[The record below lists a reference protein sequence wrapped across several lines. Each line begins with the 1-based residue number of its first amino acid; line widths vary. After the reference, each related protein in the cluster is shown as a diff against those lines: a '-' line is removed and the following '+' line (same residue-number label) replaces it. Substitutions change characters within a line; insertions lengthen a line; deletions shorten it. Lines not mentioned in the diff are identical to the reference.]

1 MLFRA
6 VMFLALPAALAGA
19 QTNEGRTE
27 VFNGQVP
34 GGSWLRVR
42 TMKGDVQ
49 VKEATGRDVIVT
61 ATRRYRMR
69 QTGEITFEVKRDG
82 ANVTVC
88 AIWERTRRC
97 DEDGYSS
104 RSNSGRGW
112 NSNEGDADFIVEI
125 PRGVNLVAAT
135 GNGQVSVRG
144 VGGDLEATSGN
155 GEVTVDGASGSVLAA
170 SGNGDIRV
178 DHAGGPVKAHS
189 GNGGIRVSTTKGPV
203 EANTGNGRIDV
214 DMASLAGGGDMDF
227 NTGNG
232 SIVVTAPANLSANI
246 ESNVP
251 YNNFNTDFAFEIPAH
266 WNSRRI
272 QGTIGGGGRRIRFNT
287 GNGRVTLRK
296 HD

>member
-6 VMFLALPAALAGA
+6 LLLIALPAALAGA

-27 VFNGQVP
+27 VFKGQVP
-34 GGSWLRVR
+34 DGSWLRVR

-49 VKEATGRDVIVT
+49 VREAAGPDIIVT

-82 ANVTVC
+82 SNVTVC

-97 DEDGYSS
+97 DADGYSS
-104 RSNSGRGW
+104 NSNSRRDW

-135 GNGQVSVRG
+135 GNGEVTVRG
-144 VGGDLEATSGN
+144 VGGELEATSGN
-155 GEVTVDGASGSVLAA
+155 GEVTVDGVSGSVLAA
-170 SGNGDIRV
+170 SGNGDVTV
-178 DHAGGPVKAHS
+178 DRAGGPVKAHS
-189 GNGGIRVSTTKGPV
+189 GNGRIKVSTARGPV

-214 DMASLAGGGDMDF
+214 DMASLSGTGDMDF

-232 SIVVTAPANLSANI
+232 SIVLTAPANLAAEI

-251 YNNFNTDFAFEIPAH
+251 YNNFTTDFAFEIPAH

-296 HD
+296 HE

>member
-6 VMFLALPAALAGA
+6 ALFLALPAALAGA
-19 QTNEGRTE
+19 QTNDGKTE
-27 VFNGQVP
+27 VFRGQVP
-34 GGSWLRVR
+34 AGSWLRLR

-49 VKEATGRDVIVT
+49 VKEAPGREVIVT
-61 ATRRYRMR
+61 GTRRYRTR

-82 ANVTVC
+82 SNVTVC
-88 AIWERTRRC
+88 AIWERTSRC
-97 DEDGYSS
+97 DENGYSS

-112 NSNEGDADFIVEI
+112 NSNEGDADFVVEI

-135 GNGQVSVRG
+135 GNGEVTVRG

-189 GNGGIRVSTTKGPV
+189 GNGGIRVSTAKGPV

-214 DMASLAGGGDMDF
+214 EMASLSSDGDMDF